1 MKKFFSD
8 QITVAI
14 DIGTTKI
21 CVLIALNDDA
31 HTIIGIGRAPSE
43 GLAKGVVI
51 DIDKT
56 VKSIKQA
63 IREAE
68 LMADCSIESACIGI
82 SGSHIKSLNSHG
94 MVPIKRGE
102 IKTSDIAQVIA
113 TARAINVPEGH
124 QILHVLPQH
133 FIIDNQEKVLNPV
146 GMYGV
151 RLEAEV
157 HIITGSIASVHN
169 LIKCCE
175 MAGVKVTDIILEQ
188 LASAQAV
195 LTPDEKKLGVLMVDI
210 GGGTSDIALFC
221 RDAIAFTKV
230 IPVAGNHFTHD
241 LAVGLNTTLYE
252 AERIKK
258 EFGSVLW
265 DNQYTQCVEIE
276 SISTGKRTIAS
287 SQIITILEA
296 RAQELL
302 RLIHT
307 EVTTHGLRKNMASGL
322 VLTGGGSLL
331 GGMQELA
338 QEIFKV
344 PVRIGN
350 PPNIDNVILLNNPI
364 YATGYGLLV
373 CAQKNNDIITTH
385 AGPLVM
391 RIMNRMKSWMA
402 DFF

>member
-1 MKKFFSD
+1 MKKFFSE

-21 CVLIALNDDA
+21 CVLVALNDDA
-31 HTIIGIGRAPSE
+31 HTIIGIGKAPSE

-51 DIDKT
+51 DIEKT
-56 VKSIKQA
+56 VRSIKQA
-63 IREAE
+63 VKEAE
-68 LMADCSIESACIGI
+68 LMADCKIESACIGI

-102 IKTSDIAQVIA
+102 IKNSDVAQVIA
-113 TARAINVPEGH
+113 AARAVTIAEGH
-124 QILHVLPQH
+124 QILQVLPQY
-133 FIIDNQEKVLNPV
+133 FIIDNQEKVLNPI
-146 GMYGV
+146 GMHGV
-151 RLEAEV
+151 RLAVNV
-157 HIITGSIASVHN
+157 HIITGSITSVHN

-175 MAGVKVTDIILEQ
+175 MAGVRVTDIVLEQ

-195 LTPDEKKLGVLMVDI
+195 LSADEKKLGVLMVDI
-210 GGGTSDIALFC
+210 GGGTSDVALFYNN
-221 RDAIAFTKV
+221 AIAFTKV

-241 LAVGLNTTLYE
+241 LAVGLHTNLTE

-265 DNQYTQCVEIE
+265 DSQYNEHAEIE
-276 SISTGKRTIAS
+276 SMSNSKKIITL

-296 RAQELL
+296 RAHELL
-302 RLIHT
+302 QIVHT
-307 EVTTHGLRKNMASGL
+307 EVMAQGLKKNMPAGL

-331 GGMQELA
+331 VGMQELA
-338 QEIFKV
+338 HDIFKV

-350 PPNIDNVILLNNPI
+350 PPLVDYVMVLQNPI
-364 YATGYGLLV
+364 YATGYGLLL
-373 CAQKNNDIITTH
+373 CAKKNNDSIATH